1 MGQLDRWRMLRAVLR
16 PRPLLYSRGVIYV
29 YNTQSVLRGRDR
41 LIVGLTAS
49 YGTIKVVKNVREYRR
64 GNHELTIQRN
74 WQYKLLKTKKNKN
87 TTQHNICWKP
97 LCTNKHKWRKQNMS
111 PPTNNWMWLCF
122 HHVFWFPPLIKVT
135 SRI

>member
-1 MGQLDRWRMLRAVLR
+1 M
-16 PRPLLYSRGVIYV
+16 

-87 TTQHNICWKP
+87 TTQHN
-97 LCTNKHKWRKQNMS
+97 TNVYVGNYYAE
-111 PPTNNWMWLCF
+111 TNTKM
-122 HHVFWFPPLIKVT
+122 T
-135 SRI
+135 